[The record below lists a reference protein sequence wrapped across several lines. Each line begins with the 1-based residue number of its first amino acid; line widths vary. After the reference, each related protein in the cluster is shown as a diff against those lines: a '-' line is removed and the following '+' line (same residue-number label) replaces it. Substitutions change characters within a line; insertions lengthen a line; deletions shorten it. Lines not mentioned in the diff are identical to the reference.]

1 MLEVNSLTAIA
12 KRITPN
18 TFLMILIPFLPIIF
32 SIFTEVLSTI
42 YKKMVFIIMANT
54 IFMVENSAL
63 RDNKVVKLPGPASKG
78 NANGNMDAV
87 LAFVSSSL

>member
-1 MLEVNSLTAIA
+1 MFEVNNLTAIA
-12 KRITPN
+12 NSTTPN
-18 TFLMILIPFLPIIF
+18 TFLMMLMPFLPIIF

-42 YKKMVFIIMANT
+42 YKNMVFMIIAIT

-63 RDNKVVKLPGPASKG
+63 SDNKVVKLPGPANNG